1 MIRPAKR
8 SPIGVTIVMTVLLN
22 PLSVNLSHGDDQD
35 WTRLASDHNTKT
47 LPDSLSVLT
56 MQLLGIGSDYA
67 SATVGTQ
74 YSVGQNGQLGFG
86 LPSIVELP
94 TRGTVDLTAL
104 QPGVA
109 QRGYSNPICLR
120 GSTEDQ
126 LEYFVDG
133 VSLQDPFTNRSIA
146 FANNNSLQSATLRSG
161 SFEVDR
167 GSVMSGLTLTDM
179 RSGGGYLNGAI
190 ETLTDNLDGG
200 DLGFHLF
207 SMAAH
212 GSIDPGSRLTYSGD
226 FERNTSGERNPGG
239 PNPWN
244 WRWNWRANLRWTP
257 DSRFA
262 LAAGTIGN
270 ERDRHWIPPAYYYDA
285 THAPRSID
293 KHHSVWGRVQFKPHE
308 RVWTQTEL
316 RWFSAESESGD
327 GVYFD
332 DLLAYGRP
340 NGNPRN
346 DEEDLFR
353 SWDDLNLDADSQAV
367 GVLIPLHTET
377 MFESRQVELPDGT
390 TIERDFVASGD
401 ESHVHDDYFTRENS
415 YIGGRFDLSIHP
427 MRGNEVLAGAE
438 LKRHTVRMYQHYFP
452 TQIYLGTNGGFD
464 DANRYGYD
472 LLGNPIDDENVLN
485 GLKHPV
491 DLALYLQD
499 EFRWDDL
506 TIRGGVR
513 LDRFDYDSYV
523 FRDPDHPFDP
533 NGYLDPEIT
542 PEPTMD
548 ELIDGQTL
556 TESDLNEAEPHTR
569 LSPRVSAGLAAGE
582 NTYLHSSFGRYVQ
595 RPAFENLLVDYEFLE
610 YKIRTGGYSVA
621 FGNPASEPQETWS
634 LEAGIRQRL
643 TGNAT
648 ASVTA
653 FSKDISNIPM
663 LDAQPVEP
671 NTFAQYQIYGEAIAH
686 GLETQVRWQ
695 PTSSFAAILNYTV
708 QEATGTASP
717 LPIRRNIAWTAYQ
730 PPTSSDAPIAHD
742 QTHRLVAIADLRSI
756 EDGPAVGDWHPFA
769 HSGISALVT
778 AGSGFPYTPVTVYNA
793 ISLGALSPNAT
804 GDINTER
811 TPAYYRV
818 DLKAYKEIRMDNV
831 GLEIYLWVL
840 NLLDRDNALYV
851 FEGSGSADETGWLD
865 TPSGQ
870 EFSDAHSPID
880 DASLL
885 NGEQKYRLRE
895 GLEPNYDIGR
905 EIRFGARILF

>member
-1 MIRPAKR
+1 MISQMRRR
-8 SPIGVTIVMTVLLN
+8 SIRWAILATALQSS
-22 PLSVNLSHGDDQD
+22 LSISLSYADE
-35 WTRLASDHNTKT
+35 
-47 LPDSLSVLT
+47 PDSTLDST
-56 MQLLGIGSDYA
+56 E
-67 SATVGTQ
+67 ATAGTV
-74 YSVGQNGQLGFG
+74 YSVGQTGNPGFWQA
-86 LPSIVELP
+86 PIVGFP
-94 TRGTVDLTAL
+94 TRGVVDLIAL

-109 QRGYSNPICLR
+109 QRGYGNPIYLR
-120 GSTEDQ
+120 GSTDDQ
-126 LEYFVDG
+126 LEYYVDG
-133 VSLQDPFTNRSIA
+133 VSLQDPFTNRSIS
-146 FANNNSLQSATLRSG
+146 FANNNSLMAATLYSG

-167 GSVMSGLTLTDM
+167 GSVMSGLALSEM

-262 LAAGTIGN
+262 LAAGTIGD

-293 KHHSVWGRVQFKPHE
+293 KHHSVWGRVQFNPNECVHM
-308 RVWTQTEL
+308 QTEI

-346 DEEDLFR
+346 DEEALFR
-353 SWDDLNLDADSQAV
+353 SWDDSNLDPDSQAV

-621 FGNPASEPQETWS
+621 FGNPALEPQETWS
-634 LEAGIRQRL
+634 FEAGIRQRL
-643 TGNAT
+643 TDNAT

-653 FSKDISNIPM
+653 FTSDMSNVPYVVS
-663 LDAQPVEP
+663 QSSEP
-671 NTFAQYQIYGEAIAH
+671 NGFDTYRSDGTASAR
-686 GLETQVRWQ
+686 GLESQFQWQ
-695 PTSSFAAILNYTV
+695 PTQAVSTLLGYTI
-708 QEATGTASP
+708 QKATGTAGFTTG
-717 LPIRRNIAWTAYQ
+717 NTAWT
-730 PPTSSDAPIAHD
+730 SDAPPATDAILHHD
-742 QTHRLVAIADLRSI
+742 QSHRLVAIVDLRSF

-793 ISLGALSPNAT
+793 ISLGALSPNAK
-804 GDINTER
+804 GDINSER

-818 DLKAYKEIRMDNV
+818 DLKARKEIRMNHV